1 MSKGNGFDT
10 PELKKLVK
18 KDSRMRTVL
27 KHLKT
32 NDGRFGTPDNIP
44 EPERRPGKESLSE
57 HESKINLVGKDHRF
71 EYLYEEMKDSKTM
84 MHGSFS
90 GFFGR
95 KNSDQYNAV
104 TAALGEVINRTNTVF
119 KQFAGDNLRMMREA
133 SNAYFRLI
141 EACNSYLE
149 KDGGTTKSGAAR
161 KDRVKLIRKLAKNDI
176 TAVQQYYYDIKFGKI
191 SEEEQSKLNWQDII
205 FSGREATIEVDD
217 LHDDANFKALGA
229 KSKTGD
235 NMSRLLKRGVFSK
248 KETMLNDSENKSAL
262 VPARFDNKD
271 NEIGNYGKKT
281 NITNRNVATSRMAG
295 LLGLSGLIAESK
307 TVKVKD
313 RKTGEVFK
321 GNLMDF
327 AEGEEATEVYNRELT
342 NMRASKDSIESR
354 FRKAQEIFAPSLQ
367 KEMSSLQILDYICGQ
382 NDRNTGNYMIKKD
395 EHGRYAHVV
404 GIDNDKSFGTGID
417 HAELVERTGMIGN
430 MEKMR
435 LVVDKNNN
443 LIIPY
448 MDKQLAKNIVALSA
462 DEVRFALKDLLEPQY
477 IENTVQ
483 RLQKVQAGIKNE
495 KYGWDSACFRE
506 DSEWTE
512 YTGERLRK
520 KSSGAKMAKIAA
532 STGKN
537 AQFGGMKIYGQSTY
551 YGEFINNIVGF
562 QNNKYV

>member
-1 MSKGNGFDT
+1 MAKGNGFDT
-10 PELKKLVK
+10 SKLKKVEK
-18 KDSRMRTVL
+18 KDPRMRTL
-27 KHLKT
+27 LNHLRT

-71 EYLYEEMKDSKTM
+71 ENLYEEMKDSKTR

-95 KNSDQYNAV
+95 KNSEEYNAV
-104 TAALGEVINRTNTVF
+104 TVALGEVINRTNTVF
-119 KQFAGDNLRMMREA
+119 NEFTGDNLRMMREA
-133 SNAYFRLI
+133 SNAYFRLL
-141 EACNSYLE
+141 EACDRYLD

-161 KDRVKLIRKLAKNDI
+161 KERVRFIRKLAKSDI

-205 FSGREATIEVDD
+205 FSGRTATIEVDD
-217 LHDDANFKALGA
+217 LHDDANFKPLGA
-229 KSKTGD
+229 LSKTGD
-235 NMSRLLKRGVFSK
+235 NMSRLMKNGVFSK
-248 KETMLNDSENKSAL
+248 KETMLNESENKSAF
-262 VPARFDNKD
+262 VPARFDSKD

-313 RKTGEVFK
+313 RKTGEIFK
-321 GNLMDF
+321 GNLMEF
-327 AEGEEATEVYNRELT
+327 AEGEEATKVSNRELA
-342 NMRASKDSIESR
+342 NMRASKNSIESR
-354 FRKAQEIFAPSLQ
+354 FHKAQEIFAPSLQ

-395 EHGRYAHVV
+395 EYNRYAHVV

-417 HAELVERTGMIGN
+417 HAELVEKSGMIGN
-430 MEKMR
+430 MEQMR
-435 LVVDKNNN
+435 LVVDTKNN
-443 LIIPY
+443 LTIPY
-448 MDKQLAKNIVALSA
+448 MDKQLAKNIVAVSA
-462 DEVRFALKDLLEPQY
+462 DEVRFALRDLLEPQY

-483 RLQKVQAGIKNE
+483 RLQKVQAGINNE
-495 KYGWDSACFRE
+495 EYGWDSPRFRE

-520 KSSGAKMAKIAA
+520 KSSGAKKAKIAA
-532 STGKN
+532 DTGKSP
-537 AQFGGMKIYGQSTY
+537 QFGGMKIYGQSTY
-551 YGEFINNIVGF
+551 YGEFINKIVGF
-562 QNNKYV
+562 ENNKYV

>member
-90 GFFGR
+90 GFFER

-119 KQFAGDNLRMMREA
+119 KQFTGDNLRMMREA

-532 STGKN
+532 STGK
-537 AQFGGMKIYGQSTY
+537 APQFGGMKIYGQSTY